1 MFDVHHIIA
10 DGEIAKIGEEG
21 RDFGL
26 LPLRMGQRNFRL
38 VEQIARPEE
47 HQVRL
52 RQGDSFGHIRLH
64 DGCGHYVFREVRRL
78 VHIHFAARLGG
89 TAADAERHVVFV
101 EDVGQ
106 TFDLAGA
113 GDGKEDTLAFPREA
127 SNLFGHGSDRAVKA
141 RCRLGLQR
149 KVFFVVG
156 SLDPQLLNGDGGRV
170 LQALA
175 PLFRREIQI
184 FRTNQVADEAAFVGL
199 SHFRPPGIV
208 RDIQS
213 AGFVENDSRARQ
225 QIVEEVLFRDN
236 QRQAVKEER
245 RLGIDNQPYGQAYEK
260 MDELLYD
267 NFAYKHSVI
276 GSMSDLDAASVD
288 DVKQFFKT
296 YYAPNNA
303 VLALVGDLDTKDTLV
318 RVKKYFGA
326 IARQEP
332 PKPVD
337 LSEPEKTAER
347 RITLDD
353 KLARLTR
360 ISFAYHI
367 PETGNADARALSVL
381 ASILGGGESGRLYQK
396 LVKEKEVVTSI
407 SCFAQGRAGPSTLS
421 IDAMVRPGKT
431 AEEVEGLISEEIA
444 KVLAEPVTAK
454 ELERARVSMRRA
466 AVSPRGSVLS
476 IANSLA
482 DNAALY
488 NDPNR
493 INTEYEKR
501 LAVTA
506 ADMQKAAKTYLR
518 TANRAV
524 VISKPAAPAAPAPM
538 PKQN

>member
-1 MFDVHHIIA
+1 MSQ
-10 DGEIAKIGEEG
+10 KT
-21 RDFGL
+21 L
-26 LPLRMGQRNFRL
+26 LAILL
-38 VEQIARPEE
+38 
-47 HQVRL
+47 
-52 RQGDSFGHIRLH
+52 
-64 DGCGHYVFREVRRL
+64 
-78 VHIHFAARLGG
+78 AASS
-89 TAADAERHVVFV
+89 VVFGQAQPKIAPIKFTDTTLDNGLRV
-101 EDVGQ
+101 IISEDHDTPIYAIAVSYKVGSR
-106 TFDLAGA
+106 DERAGRTGFA
-113 GDGKEDTLAFPREA
+113 H
-127 SNLFGHGSDRAVKA
+127 LFEHMMFKGSENVGPGEHFYLVFTKGGSMNGTTNNDRTVYFEIMPKNQLD
-141 RCRLGLQR
+141 LGLFLEADR
-149 KVFFVVG
+149 MR
-156 SLDPQLLNGDGGRV
+156 SLNV
-170 LQALA
+170 T
-175 PLFRREIQI
+175 RE
-184 FRTNQVADEAAFVGL
+184 NL
-199 SHFRPPGIV
+199 
-208 RDIQS
+208 
-213 AGFVENDSRARQ
+213 
-225 QIVEEVLFRDN
+225 DN

-360 ISFAYHI
+360 ISLAYHI

-454 ELERARVSMRRA
+454 ELERARVAIRRST
-466 AVSPRGSVLS
+466 VSPRGSVLS
-476 IANSLA
+476 IATTLA

-488 NDPNR
+488 NDPGR
-493 INTEYEKR
+493 INSEYEKR
-501 LAVTA
+501 LAVTP

-524 VISKPAAPAAPAPM
+524 VISKPAALAAPTPM

>member
-1 MFDVHHIIA
+1 MRLKTLLAILLAASSLVFGQAQPKIAPIKFTDTTLDNGLRVIISEDHDTPIYAIAVSYKVGSRDERAGRTGFAHLFEHMMFKGSENVGP
-10 DGEIAKIGEEG
+10 GEH
-21 RDFGL
+21 FY
-26 LPLRMGQRNFRL
+26 L
-38 VEQIARPEE
+38 V
-47 HQVRL
+47 
-52 RQGDSFGHIRLH
+52 FTK
-64 DGCGHYVFREVRRL
+64 
-78 VHIHFAARLGG
+78 GG
-89 TAADAERHVVFV
+89 SMNGT
-101 EDVGQ
+101 
-106 TFDLAGA
+106 T
-113 GDGKEDTLAFPREA
+113 
-127 SNLFGHGSDRAVKA
+127 NNDRTVYFEIMPKNQLD
-141 RCRLGLQR
+141 LGLFLEADR
-149 KVFFVVG
+149 MR
-156 SLDPQLLNGDGGRV
+156 SLSV
-170 LQALA
+170 T
-175 PLFRREIQI
+175 RE
-184 FRTNQVADEAAFVGL
+184 NL
-199 SHFRPPGIV
+199 
-208 RDIQS
+208 
-213 AGFVENDSRARQ
+213 
-225 QIVEEVLFRDN
+225 DN

-360 ISFAYHI
+360 ISLAYHI
-367 PETGNADARALSVL
+367 PETGNSDARALSVL

-454 ELERARVSMRRA
+454 ELERARVAIRRST
-466 AVSPRGSVLS
+466 VSPRGSVLS
-476 IANSLA
+476 IATTLA

-488 NDPNR
+488 NDPGR
-493 INTEYEKR
+493 INSEYEKR
-501 LAVTA
+501 LAVTP